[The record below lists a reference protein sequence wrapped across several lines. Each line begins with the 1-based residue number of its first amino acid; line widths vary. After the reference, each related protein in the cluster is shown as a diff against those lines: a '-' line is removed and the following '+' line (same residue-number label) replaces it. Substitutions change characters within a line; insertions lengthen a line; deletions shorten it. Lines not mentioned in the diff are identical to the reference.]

1 MILNRLITSSLILL
15 ASVILVSCDSDI
27 KKMAK
32 KMNDDRMSSF
42 LKKQESE
49 RIHTSDSV
57 RISVAEYARTM
68 PKFYDK
74 EICITRIDT
83 ISVKGNVWCKLY
95 IKNESQMDSISFA
108 SKVDSILNNI
118 QPYKDW
124 IKYGRYSLNVELW
137 CYEITQTGDTIRFA
151 TVPPRNY

>member
-68 PKFYDK
+68 PKFYEK
-74 EICITRIDT
+74 EICINRIDR
-83 ISVKGNVWCKLY
+83 ISVKGNVWCKL
-95 IKNESQMDSISFA
+95 
-108 SKVDSILNNI
+108 
-118 QPYKDW
+118 
-124 IKYGRYSLNVELW
+124 
-137 CYEITQTGDTIRFA
+137 
-151 TVPPRNY
+151 